1 MFPLQPPPYV
11 HPENCVEAFSEKRA
25 RNFAMC
31 LIDPRILVFSQRE
44 YAPDGADTLALLR
57 AVQGE
62 VAPGATPEQKELD
75 AARVAET
82 LTNRF
87 CYLRNRGYKPPLVT
101 FVRNYAQ
108 PLSRRWA
115 NPEGELC
122 TTHPER
128 CTMPQMLRRAEH
140 RTRTHFDACAV
151 EAVRSALREGHVA
164 TTTSSIHFAMPGVCM
179 SPEMI
184 QLTPHVEH
192 MNTFFATPDSTHNW
206 KGYGTT

>member
-1 MFPLQPPPYV
+1 
-11 HPENCVEAFSEKRA
+11 
-25 RNFAMC
+25 
-31 LIDPRILVFSQRE
+31 
-44 YAPDGADTLALLR
+44 
-57 AVQGE
+57 
-62 VAPGATPEQKELD
+62 
-75 AARVAET
+75 
-82 LTNRF
+82 
-87 CYLRNRGYKPPLVT
+87 
-101 FVRNYAQ
+101 
-108 PLSRRWA
+108 
-115 NPEGELC
+115 
-122 TTHPER
+122 
-128 CTMPQMLRRAEH
+128 MLRRAEH